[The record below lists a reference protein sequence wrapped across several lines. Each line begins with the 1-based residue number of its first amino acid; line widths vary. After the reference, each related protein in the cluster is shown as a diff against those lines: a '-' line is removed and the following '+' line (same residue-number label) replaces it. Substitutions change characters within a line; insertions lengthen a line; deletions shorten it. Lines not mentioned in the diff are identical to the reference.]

1 VDTFPELMQH
11 VEGVELDQLRPLTT
25 LLVWTWNTLYQVVVT
40 AGSDVLVQGG
50 PFFSEPTAAHI
61 DGASTG
67 RSLVKPGWIG
77 LGLLMEFHVMGKRL
91 VTSPVVAIATERPST
106 SMVQ

>member
-1 VDTFPELMQH
+1 MDTFPELI
-11 VEGVELDQLRPLTT
+11 
-25 LLVWTWNTLYQVVVT
+25 VT

-50 PFFSEPTAAHI
+50 SFFSEPTAAHI

-106 SMVQ
+106 SIVQ